1 MRLRGSA
8 VAILVGLLLVYFLLP
23 LYHLVTMS
31 VKTDVQTFA
40 SPPVWIFQPVWDHYR
55 VLLRGKFPGFLANS
69 LLVSAGSVLVTMA
82 LGTPAAFTLAR
93 ARFRGRRV
101 LLLAIL
107 GTRMLPPI
115 SLALPVF
122 LAYLRLGLLDNRLG
136 LVLVFLT
143 FNLPLVVWLLKGF
156 FDEVPDS
163 LLEAARM
170 DGCSILGAF
179 VRIAVP
185 YTSPGILACTI
196 LAWIY
201 AWNEFTFTLILA
213 RRDAITA
220 TVALA
225 SFFDLE
231 KVAWGSIA
239 AGSTMTMLPVV
250 LFSLLGRRF
259 LIRGL
264 TGGALKE

>member
-1 MRLRGSA
+1 MKPKAL
-8 VAILVGLLLVYFLLP
+8 AIGALVGLLVVYFLLP

-31 VKTDVQTFA
+31 FKTEAQAFA
-40 SPPVWIFQPVWDHYR
+40 SPPVWIFLPVLDHYR
-55 VLLRGKFPGFLANS
+55 HVLGGRFPGFIGNS
-69 LLVSAGSVLVTMA
+69 LLVSAGSVALTMA
-82 LGTPAAFTLAR
+82 LGTPAAFALAR
-93 ARFRGRRV
+93 ARFRGRQA
-101 LLLAIL
+101 LLLGIL

-122 LAYLRLGLLDNRLG
+122 LVYLRLGLLDNRLG
-136 LVLVFLT
+136 LILVFLT
-143 FNLPLVVWLLKGF
+143 FNLPLVIWLLKGF
-156 FDEVPDS
+156 FDEVPES
-163 LLEAARM
+163 LLDAARI
-170 DGCSILGAF
+170 DGCSTLGAF
-179 VRIAVP
+179 AKVAVP
-185 YTSPGILACTI
+185 YTAPGILACAI

-225 SFFDLE
+225 SFFDME

-239 AGSTMTMLPVV
+239 AASTVTMSPVI

>member
-1 MRLRGSA
+1 MSFRAAPLA
-8 VAILVGLLLVYFLLP
+8 LLVGLLLVFFLLP
-23 LYHLVTMS
+23 LYHLGTMS
-31 VKTDVQTFA
+31 FKTDSDTFA
-40 SPPVWIFQPVWDHYR
+40 SPPVWLFRPVLDHYR
-55 VLLRGKFPGFLANS
+55 HVLGGRFPGFLANS
-69 LLVSAGSVLVTMA
+69 LIVSAGSVLLTML
-82 LGTPAAFTLAR
+82 LGVPAAFSLAR
-93 ARFRGRRV
+93 ARFRGRQV

-122 LAYLRLGLLDNRLG
+122 LMYLHLGLLDNRLG
-136 LVLVFLT
+136 LILVFLT
-143 FNLPLVVWLLKGF
+143 FNLPLVIWLLKGF
-156 FDEVPDS
+156 FDEVPES
-163 LLEAARM
+163 LLDAAKI
-170 DGCSILGAF
+170 DGCSTFGAF
-179 VRIAVP
+179 ARVAVP
-185 YTSPGILACTI
+185 YVAPGILACGV

-201 AWNEFTFTLILA
+201 AWNEFTFTLILG

-239 AGSTMTMLPVV
+239 AASSVTMLPVV
-250 LFSLLGRRF
+250 CFSLLGRRF

>member
-1 MRLRGSA
+1 MRLQGLGVA
-8 VAILVGLLLVYFLLP
+8 VLVGVLLIFFLLP

-31 VKTDVQTFA
+31 MKTEVQTFA
-40 SPPVWIFQPVWDHYR
+40 SPPVWIFRPVWDHYR
-55 VLLRGKFPGFLANS
+55 LLLQGEFPSFLLNS
-69 LLVSAGSVLVTMA
+69 LVVSGGSVLVTML
-82 LGTPAAFTLAR
+82 LGTPAAFSLSR
-93 ARFRGRRV
+93 ARFRGRRA
-101 LLLAIL
+101 LLLGIL

-115 SLALPVF
+115 SLVLPVF
-122 LAYLRLGLLDNRLG
+122 LVFLRMGLLDNRLG
-136 LVLVFLT
+136 LILVFLT
-143 FNLPLVVWLLKGF
+143 FNLPLVIWLLKGF
-156 FDEVPDS
+156 FDEVPES
-163 LLEAARM
+163 LLDAARI

-179 VRIAVP
+179 ARVAVP
-185 YTSPGILACTI
+185 YTAPGILACAI

-239 AGSTMTMLPVV
+239 AGSTLTMLPVV
-250 LFSLLGRRF
+250 MFSLAGRRF

>member
-1 MRLRGSA
+1 
-8 VAILVGLLLVYFLLP
+8 
-23 LYHLVTMS
+23 
-31 VKTDVQTFA
+31 
-40 SPPVWIFQPVWDHYR
+40 
-55 VLLRGKFPGFLANS
+55 
-69 LLVSAGSVLVTMA
+69 
-82 LGTPAAFTLAR
+82 
-93 ARFRGRRV
+93 
-101 LLLAIL
+101 
-107 GTRMLPPI
+107 
-115 SLALPVF
+115 
-122 LAYLRLGLLDNRLG
+122 
-136 LVLVFLT
+136 
-143 FNLPLVVWLLKGF
+143 
-156 FDEVPDS
+156 
-163 LLEAARM
+163 
-170 DGCSILGAF
+170 
-179 VRIAVP
+179 
-185 YTSPGILACTI
+185 GILACTI

>member
-1 MRLRGSA
+1 MRLQGLGVA
-8 VAILVGLLLVYFLLP
+8 VLVGVLLIFFLLP

-31 VKTDVQTFA
+31 MKTEVQTFA
-40 SPPVWIFQPVWDHYR
+40 SPPVWIFRPVWDHYR
-55 VLLRGKFPGFLANS
+55 LLLQGEFPSFLLNS
-69 LLVSAGSVLVTMA
+69 LVVSGGSVLVTML
-82 LGTPAAFTLAR
+82 LGTPAAFALSR
-93 ARFRGRRV
+93 ARFRGRRA
-101 LLLAIL
+101 LLLGIL

-115 SLALPVF
+115 SLVLPVF
-122 LAYLRLGLLDNRLG
+122 LVFLRMGLLDNRLG
-136 LVLVFLT
+136 LILVFLT
-143 FNLPLVVWLLKGF
+143 FNLPLVIWLLKGF
-156 FDEVPDS
+156 FDEVPES
-163 LLEAARM
+163 LLDAARI

-179 VRIAVP
+179 ARVAVP
-185 YTSPGILACTI
+185 YTAPGILACAI

-239 AGSTMTMLPVV
+239 AGSTLTMLPVV
-250 LFSLLGRRF
+250 MFSLAGRRF

>member
-1 MRLRGSA
+1 MRPRAAA
-8 VAILVGLLLVYFLLP
+8 VGVLVGLLLLYFLLP
-23 LYHLVTMS
+23 LYHLLSMS
-31 VKTDVQTFA
+31 FKTESQAFA
-40 SPPVWIFQPVWDHYR
+40 SPPVWVFRPVLDHYR
-55 VLLRGKFPGFLANS
+55 NVLAGRFPGFLANS
-69 LLVSAGSVLVTMA
+69 LVVSCGSVLLTMA
-82 LGTPAAFTLAR
+82 LGAPAAFSLAR
-93 ARFRGRRV
+93 ARFRGRQA
-101 LLLAIL
+101 LLLAVL

-122 LAYLRLGLLDNRLG
+122 LVYLRLGLLDNRLG

-143 FNLPLVVWLLKGF
+143 FNLPLVIWLLKGF
-156 FDEVPDS
+156 FDEVPES
-163 LLEAARM
+163 LLDAAKI
-170 DGCSILGAF
+170 DGCSILGVFAN
-179 VRIAVP
+179 VAVP
-185 YTSPGILACTI
+185 YTAPGILACAM

-239 AGSTMTMLPVV
+239 AASSVTMLPVV
-250 LFSLLGRRF
+250 LFSLFGRRF